1 MTLSNA
7 VKSADT
13 APSFAD
19 AMTEAWIEASALAT
33 RINEHRAAKLA
44 ARVLGL
50 AALAV
55 LGLLLAEPSSAAGTA
70 GFDRLYET
78 LDTWISGSLG
88 KSIAIG
94 FLIVG
99 LASGLLRGNLAAA
112 VVSLGCALALAV
124 GPEIIDSVFSAGS

>member
-19 AMTEAWIEASALAT
+19 AMTDAWIEASALAT

-78 LDTWISGSLG
+78 LDTWISG
-88 KSIAIG
+88 
-94 FLIVG
+94 
-99 LASGLLRGNLAAA
+99 
-112 VVSLGCALALAV
+112 
-124 GPEIIDSVFSAGS
+124 